1 MNILNLVSLKVVG
14 AEVIVRVRIIDGRE
28 FQVKFEGC
36 DVRVKDVLKKL
47 KLSSEEYVVV
57 KSGNVVTEE
66 DGVSDGDELI
76 LYPVV
81 SGG

>member
-1 MNILNLVSLKVVG
+1 MNILNLVNLKVVG
-14 AEVIVRVRIIDGRE
+14 TEVIVRVRIIDGRE
-28 FQVKFEGC
+28 FQVGFESSN
-36 DVRVKDVLKKL
+36 VKVKDVLKKL

-57 KSGNVVTEE
+57 KSGSVVTEE
-66 DGVSDGDELI
+66 DSVSDGDELI